1 MLNQK
6 QWKDKLPVEDVE
18 ALQPVAGGSI
28 NEAYEVQTKS
38 GKYFLLVQPHATVDF
53 YAAEIAGLKLF
64 EDQQVTAPKVVDAGQ
79 LGGDAYLLL
88 SYLDEGGYGSQAQ
101 LGQLVAKLH
110 RVESDSGLFGFDYP
124 TDMADIAFNNQWT
137 ETWFDQFIK
146 GRIDPMYDRIKSQG
160 YWDSGQVA
168 KANQAYDIMVT
179 SLKDHESRPA
189 LLHGDLWSGN
199 VMFLKDGSPAIFD
212 PAPFYGDREFD
223 LGATLTFGGFSSDFY
238 QAYDQAYPLEPGAW
252 DRIEFYN
259 LYLLL
264 LHLVKFGSS
273 YQGGVA
279 RSMDKIIQNF
289 A

>member
-1 MLNQK
+1 MLNLK
-6 QWKDKLPVEDVE
+6 QWKEKLPVENLQT
-18 ALQPVAGGSI
+18 LQPVAGGSI
-28 NEAYEVQTKS
+28 NEAYEVQTSS
-38 GKYFLLVQPHATVDF
+38 GKYFLLVQPGAKTDF

-64 EDQQVTAPKVVDAGQ
+64 EDHQVTAPKVVDAGQ
-79 LGGDAYLLL
+79 LNGDAYLLL
-88 SYLDEGGYGSQAQ
+88 SYLDEGGSGSQSQ

-168 KANQAYDIMVT
+168 KADQVYDIMVT

>member
-28 NEAYEVQTKS
+28 NEAYEVQAKS
-38 GKYFLLVQPHATVDF
+38 GRYFLLVQPHATVDF

-64 EDQQVTAPKVVDAGQ
+64 EDQEVTAPKVVDAGQ

-88 SYLDEGGYGSQAQ
+88 SYLDEGGSGSQAQ

-110 RVESDSGLFGFDYP
+110 RVESESGLFGFDHP
-124 TDMADIAFNNQWT
+124 TDMADIAFDNQWT
-137 ETWFDQFIK
+137 DTWFDQFIK

-160 YWDSGQVA
+160 YWDFDQAGKADQV
-168 KANQAYDIMVT
+168 YDIMVT
-179 SLKDHESRPA
+179 SLKDHESRPS

-223 LGATLTFGGFSSDFY
+223 LGATLTFGGFSPDFY
-238 QAYDQAYPLEPGAW
+238 QAYEEAHPLEPGAW

-264 LHLVKFGSS
+264 LHLIKFGSS